1 MRTPENVLRIGV
13 LNLMH
18 DKLDTK
24 RRFENVLQSDKYQVE
39 LTFFYPKDHYQ
50 NRVVPKEVAQISRP
64 LDLELVKQMDAFIVT
79 GAPIEKLSFTEITY
93 INELQELFEC
103 LERNQLE
110 QLYVCW
116 GAMAAADYFYG
127 VGKKLLPQKIFGI
140 YPQKILRQTPL
151 LKGILSGFL
160 APHARYADIDLAQ
173 VQNVPELKLDAIS
186 ANGEAFLLEAPA
198 KHQAFLFSHLE
209 YGRQALKKEYER
221 EVDAASVDQ
230 KSQVARPEN
239 YYVADEPQFSWYLIQ
254 KIFFKNWLQQI
265 ACNQKER
272 ELIKN

>member
-127 VGKKLLPQKIFGI
+127 
-140 YPQKILRQTPL
+140 
-151 LKGILSGFL
+151 
-160 APHARYADIDLAQ
+160 
-173 VQNVPELKLDAIS
+173 
-186 ANGEAFLLEAPA
+186 
-198 KHQAFLFSHLE
+198 
-209 YGRQALKKEYER
+209 
-221 EVDAASVDQ
+221 
-230 KSQVARPEN
+230 
-239 YYVADEPQFSWYLIQ
+239 
-254 KIFFKNWLQQI
+254 
-265 ACNQKER
+265 
-272 ELIKN
+272 